1 MSSTL
6 RVIATRFLP
15 REDSKGIVVN
25 SPVPQSAVVFATTD
39 DGLRLPII
47 DITLPAFAL
56 PDDPQSVAALDAAVR
71 ESEWRN
77 ALVPGFIMRFMLRS
91 AARRLQLLADI
102 INPDTSFLAGLTTYI
117 MKLGAENLPPPFDSD
132 VDRRLA
138 GSPQATAVRLRLQ
151 QTAKLLAAALA
162 PLLLAAPAAP
172 LVLINIGGGPAPDSI
187 NALILLNRSGSGLLH
202 RPIAIQ
208 VLDIDPAC
216 PHFGAA
222 ALAALSADGQPLAGI
237 GISFAHEHYDWNAP
251 ALLEDLVRRA
261 AAQDA
266 IIAVS
271 SEGALFEYGSDDAIT
286 ANLRALHDNG
296 AKAVVGSVTSADPLR
311 RQSIAGGRFKLMP
324 RGLDGF
330 RPLAE
335 RGGFRIVRS
344 EATPLGDQVLR
355 CPNAADICVDGGLQC
370 AG

>member
-1 MSSTL
+1 M
-6 RVIATRFLP
+6 A
-15 REDSKGIVVN
+15 VN
-25 SPVPQSAVVFATTD
+25 SPAPQSAVVYATTD
-39 DGLRLPII
+39 DGLRLPVI
-47 DITLPAFAL
+47 DITQPDFAL
-56 PDDPQSVAALDAAVR
+56 PDDPQSVAALDAAFR

-77 ALVPGFIMRFMLRS
+77 ALVPRFVMRFMLRS
-91 AARRLQLLADI
+91 AARRSRLLADI
-102 INPDTSFLAGLTTYI
+102 INPETPFLAGLTTYI
-117 MKLGAENLPPPFDSD
+117 MKLGAQNLSPPFDGD

-162 PLLLAAPAAP
+162 PLLIAAPAAP
-172 LVLINIGGGPAPDSI
+172 LVLINIGGGPALDSI

-208 VLDIDPAC
+208 VLDIDPAG

-237 GISFAHEHYDWNAP
+237 GISFAHENYDWNAP

-261 AAQDA
+261 AAQGA
-266 IIAVS
+266 VIAAS
-271 SEGALFEYGSDDAIT
+271 SEGALFEYGSDDAIV

-296 AKAVVGSVTSADPLR
+296 ANVVVGSVTGADPLR
-311 RQSIAGGRFKLMP
+311 RQSIAGSRFKLMP

-344 EATPLGDQVLR
+344 EATPLGDQILL
-355 CPNAADICVDGGLQC
+355 CPNAADICVDGGHQC

>member
-1 MSSTL
+1 M
-6 RVIATRFLP
+6 
-15 REDSKGIVVN
+15 N
-25 SPVPQSAVVFATTD
+25 SPVPQSAVVFATTH

-91 AARRLQLLADI
+91 AARRSQLLADI

-187 NALILLNRSGSGLLH
+187 NTLILLNRSGSGLLH

-237 GISFAHEHYDWNAP
+237 DISFAHEHYDWNEP

-344 EATPLGDQVLR
+344 EATPLGDQVLL
-355 CPNAADICVDGGLQC
+355 CPNAADICVDGGLRC